1 MTITINN
8 IAIIGTSCIL
18 HFNKHNDYI
27 YVVIQC
33 SEENNQL
40 LEFLQLQ
47 EDIIIQKFQINNNDL
62 TILKNAKIQNYYY
75 NKLNQII
82 LILNQEEI
90 NND

>member
-8 IAIIGTSCIL
+8 IVITGISCIL
-18 HFNKHNDYI
+18 NFNKNNNYI
-27 YVVIQC
+27 YTVIQC
-33 SEENNQL
+33 LEKNNQL
-40 LEFLQLQ
+40 LEFLQK
-47 EDIIIQKFQINNNDL
+47 DTIIQKFQINNNEL
-62 TILKNAKIQNYYY
+62 TILKNAKIQNFYF

>member
-8 IAIIGTSCIL
+8 IVITGISCIL
-18 HFNKHNDYI
+18 HFNKNNDYI
-27 YVVIQC
+27 YMVIQC
-33 SEENNQL
+33 LEENNQL
-40 LEFLQLQ
+40 LEFLQK
-47 EDIIIQKFQINNNDL
+47 DTIIQKFQINNNEL
-62 TILKNAKIQNYYY
+62 IILKNAKIQNFYY